1 MELRTD
7 LLIDMSSDK
16 DDRKCQSIY
25 CKRKRSRRRRT
36 TSDTM
41 SKNFICNISF
51 SLSIYLFII
60 ILIASKRWDINLTLQ
75 LIRHEK
81 WKTVITF
88 MSEVYLV
95 FQYRFVIFRTMLF
108 SHNLIII
115 MNCLGSSQCN
125 RLMWEKINPFRND
138 NNLAWNASLLFQPKN
153 KSNVIRF

>member
-1 MELRTD
+1 MLSVGLSDLFHFRHKKSVWWYQFNEMELRTD

-95 FQYRFVIFRTMLF
+95 FQYRFAIFTTMLF

-115 MNCLGSSQCN
+115 
-125 RLMWEKINPFRND
+125 WI
-138 NNLAWNASLLFQPKN
+138 A
-153 KSNVIRF
+153 